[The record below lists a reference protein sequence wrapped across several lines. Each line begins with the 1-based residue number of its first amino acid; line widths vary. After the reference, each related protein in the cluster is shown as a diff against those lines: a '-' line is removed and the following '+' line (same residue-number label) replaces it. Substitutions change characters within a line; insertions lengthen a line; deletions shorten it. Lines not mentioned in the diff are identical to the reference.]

1 MKIRYVDLFI
11 VMFFAISCVFS
22 ILFLVANDA
31 MEYISGTI
39 LTYVLMTIAT
49 LAVCVFDRRTRA
61 KNEN

>member
-22 ILFLVANDA
+22 ILFLVAYGA

-39 LTYVLMTIAT
+39 LTYAMMTIAT
-49 LAVCVFDRRTRA
+49 LVVCVFDRRTRL